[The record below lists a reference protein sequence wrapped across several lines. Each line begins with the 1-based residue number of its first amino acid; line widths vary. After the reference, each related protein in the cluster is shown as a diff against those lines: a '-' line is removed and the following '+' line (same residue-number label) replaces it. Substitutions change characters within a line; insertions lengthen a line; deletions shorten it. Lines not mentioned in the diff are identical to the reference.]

1 MCGFVQTCVD
11 ENYYNFTL
19 GSFVRCQRQSMPE
32 YRIYRLASDGHFWG
46 VPVIVECAQDQ
57 EAIEKAR
64 QMVALRPT
72 NRNRRDAHGR
82 QYRPSCRSVV
92 NGLSARRCSCR
103 SPSIAR
109 FAVGSDVPKIVDAL
123 HPGR

>member
-64 QMVALRPT
+64 QMV
-72 NRNRRDAHGR
+72 D
-82 QYRPSCRSVV
+82 
-92 NGLSARRCSCR
+92 GLDLEIWEAARL
-103 SPSIAR
+103 IAR
-109 FAVGSDVPKIVDAL
+109 FKANE
-123 HPGR
+123 